1 MLPTNLKYTFVE
13 FWQLCTLCN
22 ETVWHQGLE
31 HCHQPRLVPSCSVS
45 PHPHSVRNNHCSDVF
60 PSKTSFAHSVSSH
73 RVIQF
78 NRALQLLRSCL
89 RLLSLVVQLCT
100 EAQERWRDSGSPS
113 CWNPGLPASGLQHRV
128 AKANSTSSH
137 RARGWATR
145 WAVLLRPAWS
155 GNSGGRR
162 NAGSQLPSTPA
173 APASPARA
181 PSACL
186 GVGGRR
192 SERPRTKRKV
202 GAARRAGRGIGWAGG
217 VAKGSGLSEE
227 SRGTGALQF
236 TKQKRKHTQNKT
248 QNKPPPKRKKKARH
262 RPRSLVAVST
272 AYLGLRS
279 PLGNILPATNPGK
292 AHRALYYLLTQGGSQ
307 TFQTVSTLLMGCR
320 SQIAGLWLAF

>member
-1 MLPTNLKYTFVE
+1 M
-13 FWQLCTLCN
+13 
-22 ETVWHQGLE
+22 
-31 HCHQPRLVPSCSVS
+31 
-45 PHPHSVRNNHCSDVF
+45 
-60 PSKTSFAHSVSSH
+60 
-73 RVIQF
+73 
-78 NRALQLLRSCL
+78 
-89 RLLSLVVQLCT
+89 
-100 EAQERWRDSGSPS
+100 
-113 CWNPGLPASGLQHRV
+113 
-128 AKANSTSSH
+128 
-137 RARGWATR
+137 
-145 WAVLLRPAWS
+145 RPAWS

-186 GVGGRR
+186 GAGGRR

-248 QNKPPPKRKKKARH
+248 QNKPPPKRKKKSKAPTTKSGCSFYSVLGFKESFGQYSTGH
-262 RPRSLVAVST
+262 KPWQSSPSALLSANPRRFPDFS
-272 AYLGLRS
+272 
-279 PLGNILPATNPGK
+279 NC
-292 AHRALYYLLTQGGSQ
+292 
-307 TFQTVSTLLMGCR
+307 VSTLLMGCR